1 MNYFEEERNTVYTC
15 DVCGADILEGDT
27 FYDING
33 EKWCVC
39 CVKNA
44 SHLALFEQ
52 GRIVRGS
59 YDRMPGLLHRL
70 CRTQI
75 QI

>member
-44 SHLALFEQ
+44 SHIA
-52 GRIVRGS
+52 
-59 YDRMPGLLHRL
+59 
-70 CRTQI
+70 
-75 QI
+75 